1 MNGDEAIVEP
11 ERCLR
16 CGEAAVIDARVA
28 AGFSFFMRSH
38 IWGHNNST
46 LVQTVPSTRVCVA
59 CGQVTASLDPARFR
73 EAMRGGGSELAKQYL
88 DEIDFG
94 PRRDL
99 PDTGFGHDL
108 GAKVAE
114 LDALARTGKDSAV
127 IRRFRDLTATTWDEA
142 TMAAGRWSRLTRE
155 AKLALLGWTAK
166 MKPIKDDLAD
176 SLF

>member
-1 MNGDEAIVEP
+1 MEP
-11 ERCLR
+11 RRCPS
-16 CGEAAVIDARVA
+16 CGEAAVIEECVV
-28 AGFSFFMRSH
+28 AGFRLFMPPYV
-38 IWGHNNST
+38 WGYNSDVT
-46 LVQTVPSTRVCVA
+46 HSVPSDTGVCVA
-59 CGQVTASLDPARFR
+59 CGHLTAALDPTKVRDF
-73 EAMRGGGSELAKQYL
+73 MRGCGSELAKQYL

-114 LDALARTGKDSAV
+114 LDALARTGKGSAV

-142 TMAAGRWSRLTRE
+142 TKAAGRWSRLTRE
-155 AKLALLGWTAK
+155 AKLALFGWTAK
-166 MKPIKDDLAD
+166 EKPIKDDLAD